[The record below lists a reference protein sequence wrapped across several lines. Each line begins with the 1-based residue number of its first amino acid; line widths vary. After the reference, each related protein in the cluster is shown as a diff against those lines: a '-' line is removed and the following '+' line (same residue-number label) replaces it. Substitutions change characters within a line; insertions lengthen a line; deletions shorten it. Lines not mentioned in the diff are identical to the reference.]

1 MANSVTDNQ
10 CANLCDCLLHP
21 FQHDGGTSQQQRAM
35 DELLGDGA
43 KIDARKTADLLNY
56 FSQLSRHI
64 NYYDAALVVSDWTP
78 FFEQSAPFALASL
91 IKYNSGQVK
100 ENFELYQLMFKKRS
114 TSSGLQLAQLFT
126 FYNTVKKIN
135 SWYLRIRGTDLP
147 AERVFESVIKD
158 KLQEPLWRLKIL
170 NSLAA
175 RWYCINQID
184 FSDFFGN
191 DIWGLGPGGRF
202 AKFAREEEESFVLN
216 GSCDRLTELY
226 TRTTQLFSALFEPI
240 KILAA
245 AAEMSL
251 DQSILPLKEELKEKH
266 PPHLGLLFAFLKLF
280 ALLQADLN
288 SYTRKHLDFF
298 YREVLKIKPAK
309 AVPDQAYIVFE
320 IQKELDKY
328 LLAKGLLLKDGKDV
342 NKEEVL
348 FALDDEIV
356 VNQAQVK
363 EVRTLFINNQTILD
377 PADPTLNATLIEG
390 VYMAP
395 DATKADGVEKDFQ
408 TDVKNYYTVG
418 NKESKYLLPGLK
430 IFKPYPNA
438 RLGFVLASPVLLLK
452 GGTRTVTISLQCKVN
467 EEICN
472 ELNSR
477 NYPSPNNCCQ
487 PVAAAPTGEEVTFPP
502 FLSVFSLDVDFYSM
516 LNVVLNDE
524 YYYVSQEL
532 IAAALKK
539 GLNNDIADYLRA
551 HLKTSNE
558 VADAATAKP
567 YTYCP
572 TEEDHFDA
580 IVDAADFESMIDVT
594 VDVVKEFFPKRKPFR
609 VYFSGEK
616 KWIEPGSD
624 FPITYSIAAD
634 PSNPLQFSFEIEA
647 ILGPD
652 KDAVTFYN
660 KDALLD
666 ELDTTLPLVR
676 IELDDK
682 FKRYIGI
689 IPNDEAPKPC
699 CLRRIP
705 ENDDFPFS
713 LYHFFRNVKVIEK
726 LGMDASKHDDETRID
741 VKVCGLRNFVV
752 QNDESIMDVNGPIYP
767 FGSRPDV
774 PDFTLVNPV
783 TAGTRNLVGPNFY
796 IGSNEVLRK
805 KWNDIFINITW
816 KDKPNNFNEYYKA
829 YYVDPN
835 NHTKYGLDENGFQ
848 INLSVLENGTWKSE
862 IDHAAPP
869 AVTNIPTGSF
879 NRLLFSND
887 SPPAICATSGA
898 GQTIYLKNKFFVL
911 DQAFNVKNVDLQRY
925 DVSTFDGFIRINL
938 QNQDFLHKDYAFV
951 LARQMIAFGKLPNE
965 HVEAAVYYDSTN
977 PGGGPIV
984 ISTTAMLA
992 LVKNS
997 GWVARNVLNDV
1008 NSVDSNA
1015 GTTAG
1020 NDIVMP
1026 ESDAIRDTLRLPLN
1040 PVPPADPSQIN
1051 TGDINLVDGADTLD
1065 KFLNDPSFGI
1075 INRLDNLKKY
1085 AAVIP
1090 NEPWTPVIQAMSIDY
1105 TATAT
1110 INDIDLIHLYPFQN
1124 TFKHEEIELEP
1135 TLFPTICDEGNLF
1148 LGLEKLVPGN
1158 NLNILFQLAEA
1169 TADSESGKENVR
1181 WLYLDNNIWKPL
1193 RNGFEVIEDGT
1204 EDLTTSGIIRF
1215 ALPENMTNTNTVMPP
1230 GLHWIRASI
1239 PKNSR
1244 SISET
1249 TGIYAQAMKAVFTNT
1264 DANDKLRLS
1273 KPIGAGQI
1281 AKLNEADASVK
1292 KVSQPFDSFGG
1303 EVPEEQK
1310 MFYVRVSELLRH
1322 KGRTIQKFDYER
1334 IVLNAFPQIFKAKCI
1349 SHSFGLNAHLYKND
1363 FPYAPGYVIMA
1374 VVPDL
1379 FKLKAGNAFEPKV
1392 PVSLLEKIDAYVR
1405 CRASAF
1411 VRFRAMNPRYERV
1424 HISVRL
1430 KLVKGS
1436 DENYFRE
1443 KTAEDIREFLA
1454 PWAVGE
1460 YHKIAFGQCL
1470 HRSDIV
1476 RFLELRQYV
1485 DFILDMNMRHEME
1498 DVYALDKN
1506 GFPVQ
1511 QTQVCPKTPRSILIA
1526 GNIEVCIEK
1535 AACPSWDQSRGTAC
1549 DHLPIKVMDYC
1560 EDQKRL

>member
-1 MANSVTDNQ
+1 
-10 CANLCDCLLHP
+10 
-21 FQHDGGTSQQQRAM
+21 
-35 DELLGDGA
+35 
-43 KIDARKTADLLNY
+43 
-56 FSQLSRHI
+56 
-64 NYYDAALVVSDWTP
+64 
-78 FFEQSAPFALASL
+78 
-91 IKYNSGQVK
+91 
-100 ENFELYQLMFKKRS
+100 
-114 TSSGLQLAQLFT
+114 
-126 FYNTVKKIN
+126 
-135 SWYLRIRGTDLP
+135 
-147 AERVFESVIKD
+147 
-158 KLQEPLWRLKIL
+158 
-170 NSLAA
+170 
-175 RWYCINQID
+175 
-184 FSDFFGN
+184 
-191 DIWGLGPGGRF
+191 
-202 AKFAREEEESFVLN
+202 
-216 GSCDRLTELY
+216 
-226 TRTTQLFSALFEPI
+226 
-240 KILAA
+240 
-245 AAEMSL
+245 
-251 DQSILPLKEELKEKH
+251 
-266 PPHLGLLFAFLKLF
+266 
-280 ALLQADLN
+280 
-288 SYTRKHLDFF
+288 
-298 YREVLKIKPAK
+298 
-309 AVPDQAYIVFE
+309 
-320 IQKELDKY
+320 
-328 LLAKGLLLKDGKDV
+328 
-342 NKEEVL
+342 
-348 FALDDEIV
+348 
-356 VNQAQVK
+356 
-363 EVRTLFINNQTILD
+363 
-377 PADPTLNATLIEG
+377 
-390 VYMAP
+390 
-395 DATKADGVEKDFQ
+395 
-408 TDVKNYYTVG
+408 
-418 NKESKYLLPGLK
+418 
-430 IFKPYPNA
+430 
-438 RLGFVLASPVLLLK
+438 
-452 GGTRTVTISLQCKVN
+452 
-467 EEICN
+467 
-472 ELNSR
+472 
-477 NYPSPNNCCQ
+477 
-487 PVAAAPTGEEVTFPP
+487 
-502 FLSVFSLDVDFYSM
+502 
-516 LNVVLNDE
+516 
-524 YYYVSQEL
+524 
-532 IAAALKK
+532 
-539 GLNNDIADYLRA
+539 
-551 HLKTSNE
+551 
-558 VADAATAKP
+558 
-567 YTYCP
+567 
-572 TEEDHFDA
+572 
-580 IVDAADFESMIDVT
+580 
-594 VDVVKEFFPKRKPFR
+594 
-609 VYFSGEK
+609 
-616 KWIEPGSD
+616 
-624 FPITYSIAAD
+624 
-634 PSNPLQFSFEIEA
+634 
-647 ILGPD
+647 
-652 KDAVTFYN
+652 
-660 KDALLD
+660 
-666 ELDTTLPLVR
+666 
-676 IELDDK
+676 
-682 FKRYIGI
+682 
-689 IPNDEAPKPC
+689 
-699 CLRRIP
+699 
-705 ENDDFPFS
+705 
-713 LYHFFRNVKVIEK
+713 
-726 LGMDASKHDDETRID
+726 
-741 VKVCGLRNFVV
+741 
-752 QNDESIMDVNGPIYP
+752 
-767 FGSRPDV
+767 
-774 PDFTLVNPV
+774 
-783 TAGTRNLVGPNFY
+783 
-796 IGSNEVLRK
+796 
-805 KWNDIFINITW
+805 
-816 KDKPNNFNEYYKA
+816 
-829 YYVDPN
+829 
-835 NHTKYGLDENGFQ
+835 
-848 INLSVLENGTWKSE
+848 
-862 IDHAAPP
+862 
-869 AVTNIPTGSF
+869 
-879 NRLLFSND
+879 
-887 SPPAICATSGA
+887 
-898 GQTIYLKNKFFVL
+898 
-911 DQAFNVKNVDLQRY
+911 
-925 DVSTFDGFIRINL
+925 
-938 QNQDFLHKDYAFV
+938 
-951 LARQMIAFGKLPNE
+951 
-965 HVEAAVYYDSTN
+965 
-977 PGGGPIV
+977 
-984 ISTTAMLA
+984 
-992 LVKNS
+992 
-997 GWVARNVLNDV
+997 ARNVLNDV